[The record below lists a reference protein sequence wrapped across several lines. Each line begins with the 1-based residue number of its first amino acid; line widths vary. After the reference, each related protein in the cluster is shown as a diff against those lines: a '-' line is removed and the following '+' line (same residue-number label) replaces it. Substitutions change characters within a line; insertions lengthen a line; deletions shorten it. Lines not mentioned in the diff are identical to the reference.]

1 MNTTK
6 LSEGIFQLSINVE
19 NILFEEL
26 WEIPNGATLNSYV
39 VKGEKTA
46 IIDGFCGWDGVPETL
61 FEMLSQMDLE
71 PNDID
76 YVVINHMEPDHSGW
90 IEAFSKLN
98 HHFEVVIGEKGAD
111 LLDAFFGHTARVKV
125 VKDGDTLD
133 LGNGRVFEFKEI
145 PFVHWPDTIAT
156 FDRQSGTLF
165 SCDLF
170 GSFGTMKNG
179 VFETDYDE
187 TMMAMYED
195 ETVRYFANILGAYA
209 NFVSK
214 SITQLAHL
222 DIQMIAP
229 GHGLTFKNPAQ
240 IISLY
245 ETLAS
250 YAKGEARNEVTI
262 LWGSMYGMTEKAV
275 RFAETILQREEIP
288 YHIHRVPET
297 SWSSILKSVWTS
309 RAVLL
314 AMPTYEY
321 KMFPPMAA
329 VLEELGSK
337 KLTGRK
343 ALRIGSYGW
352 SGGAQKELDEIMMRK
367 KMKWEFVEPVEF
379 KGTPQVE
386 DLSRIEEQLLALMNI
401 IKDERGIQVS

>member
-1 MNTTK
+1 MNITK
-6 LSEGIFQLSINVE
+6 LDEGVFQLSINVE

-26 WEIPNGATLNSYV
+26 WEIPNGATLNSYI
-39 VKGEKTA
+39 VKGEKNA

-61 FEMLSQMDLE
+61 FDMLSQVDLE
-71 PNDID
+71 PKDID
-76 YVVINHMEPDHSGW
+76 YVIINHMEPDHSGW

-98 HHFEVVIGEKGAD
+98 SHFEVVIGEKGAD
-111 LLDAFFGHTARVKV
+111 LLDAFFGHSARIKIVKH
-125 VKDGDTLD
+125 GEILD
-133 LGNGRVFEFKEI
+133 LGGGRIFEFKEI

-156 FDRQSGTLF
+156 FDQLSGILF

-179 VFETDYDE
+179 IFESDYDE
-187 TMMAMYED
+187 AMMAIYED

-209 NFVSK
+209 NFVTKAIS
-214 SITQLAHL
+214 LLEPL
-222 DIQMIAP
+222 DIKMIAP
-229 GHGLTFKNPAQ
+229 GHGLTYQNPEA
-240 IISLY
+240 IIRTY

-250 YAKGEARNEVTI
+250 YAKGEAKREVTL

-288 YHIHRVPET
+288 YHIHQVPET
-297 SWSSILKSVWTS
+297 SWGTILKSVWTS
-309 RAVLL
+309 RAVIL

-343 ALRIGSYGW
+343 ALRMGSYGW
-352 SGGAQKELDEIMMRK
+352 SGGAQKELDEITSRK
-367 KMKWEFVEPVEF
+367 KMKWDFVEPVEF
-379 KGTPQVE
+379 KGSPKVE
-386 DLSRIEEQLLALMNI
+386 DLVTIEEQILSLLDI
-401 IKDERGIQVS
+401 IKEERGIQIS